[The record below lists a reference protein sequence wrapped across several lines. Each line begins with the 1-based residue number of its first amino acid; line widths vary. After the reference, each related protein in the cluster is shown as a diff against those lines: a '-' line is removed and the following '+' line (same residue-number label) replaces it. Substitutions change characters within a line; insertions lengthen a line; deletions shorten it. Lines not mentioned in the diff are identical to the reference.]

1 MPMFQPSGWRRD
13 GDVRFDVVGGGGH
26 VLDLDTAVKDG
37 VLGGGGGGG
46 VCGGGGEKLDLK
58 KMIEELDLD
67 EVPSVFI
74 CPISLEPMQDP
85 VTLCTGQTYE
95 RSNILKWFSLGHF
108 TCPTTMQ
115 ELWDDSITPN
125 KTLHHLIY
133 RWFSQKY
140 LLMKKR
146 SEDLQ
151 GRASELLE
159 TLKKVKGQARVQ
171 ALKELQ
177 QVVASHASA
186 KKTVVDEGGVALIS
200 SLLGPFTSHAVGSE
214 SIGILVNLNLDSESK
229 VNLMQPAKISLMVDI
244 LNEGSI
250 ETKINCTRLIEML
263 MDEKNFSS
271 EVVSS
276 PSLLVGLLR
285 LIKDKRH
292 PNGTSA
298 GLGLLKTICSHN
310 QVRNLVVSVGAVPQL
325 VELLPNLNPDCLES
339 ALFILDILCTLPEGR
354 SALKVC
360 SNTIPNMVRLLMRVS
375 ESCTQYA
382 LSILWEVCKLAPEEC
397 AAIAVEAGLAAK
409 LLLVIQSGC
418 NPALKQRSSELLK
431 LCSLNYT
438 DTIFISKCKLTR
450 TIQ

>member
-1 MPMFQPSGWRRD
+1 MPMFQPSRRD
-13 GDVRFDVVGGGGH
+13 GVVGYEGGGDGH

-37 VLGGGGGGG
+37 VLGGVGGG
-46 VCGGGGEKLDLK
+46 VVGAGVEKLDLK
-58 KMIEELDLD
+58 KMIEELDLS

-115 ELWDDSITPN
+115 ELWDESITPN
-125 KTLHHLIY
+125 RTLYHLIY
-133 RWFSQKY
+133 TWFSQKY
-140 LLMKKR
+140 LLMKKK
-146 SEDLQ
+146 SEDVQ

-177 QVVASHASA
+177 LVVAAHATA
-186 KKTVVDEGGVALIS
+186 RKTVIDEGGVAVIS

-214 SIGILVNLNLDSESK
+214 VIGILVNLTLDSESK
-229 VNLMQPAKISLMVDI
+229 TNLMQPAKISIMVDI
-244 LNEGSI
+244 LNEGCI

-263 MDEKNFSS
+263 MEEKDFRS

-276 PSLLVGLLR
+276 HSLLVGLMR
-285 LIKDKRH
+285 LVKDKRH
-292 PNGTSA
+292 SNGVLP
-298 GLGLLKTICSHN
+298 GLKVLRTICLHKE
-310 QVRNLVVSVGAVPQL
+310 VRALIVSLGAVPQL
-325 VELLPNLNPDCLES
+325 VELLPALDPDCLES
-339 ALFILDILCTLPEGR
+339 ALFILDALSTVQEGR
-354 SALKVC
+354 LALKEC

-375 ESCTQYA
+375 ECCTQYA
-382 LSILWEVCKLAPEEC
+382 LSILWSVCKLAPEEC
-397 AAIAVEAGLAAK
+397 SSVAVDAGLAAK

-418 NPALKQRSSELLK
+418 NPVLKQRSAELLK
-431 LCSLNYT
+431 LCSLNYS